1 MTIHHSILMH
11 HHLYRCRRHQEKDN
25 VVRNR
30 IILIIIRHRHFCR
43 HRREKLMFYVRRMVA
58 VCLDFV
64 QFVICHFL
72 GIR

>member
-11 HHLYRCRRHQEKDN
+11 HHLYYYRRHQEKDN

-43 HRREKLMFYVRRMVA
+43 HRREKLMFYVRGMVA
-58 VCLDFV
+58 VCLGFV

-72 GIR
+72 GIH